1 MIRMHV
7 LPMLTSEHGFLRQ
20 RACWFYMQ
28 FAGSLFRK
36 SGDADKQSGA
46 PSPATEQMGHVFGA
60 VVGCLRDRDLPV
72 RVQAAITIKEL
83 VEQRC
88 MPSSMVE
95 MLPQLMELLFSLL
108 REVGTD
114 EVVATVDTLIEHYG
128 EQMVP
133 YAVQVVTALAAS
145 FMRLVDETDEDEEDD
160 ATLAA
165 LGVMQALGTMM
176 EAIAG
181 KADVYRQ
188 LEAPLLPLFRRCC
201 QQDAEDYL
209 EEMLELLS
217 YITYYASEISPQLWE
232 LVPCLHT
239 VYQDWGREYM
249 NSLAVPLENVI
260 SRSPEAF
267 LTLHNGQ
274 LVQMVVSMCRD
285 ALVSEQAIESLTEP
299 DQHGAPKLVEAIL
312 HSCRG
317 RIDAVVPDLIACILM
332 RLESAE
338 SRSLKT
344 LLYSA
349 LSSAIHY
356 SPVLALQV
364 LEHRQATTTLL
375 TTWAGHL
382 STNEKLREHDLKM
395 GLLAVASL
403 LGTASANA
411 PPSVAANRLHLLRL
425 GLQVHT
431 KLEALRAKKKRE
443 EEEGDDDGDDDD
455 DVPDIGDGTAA
466 LAGAA
471 LAPTDPAPLT
481 AAEHLRE

>member
-1 MIRMHV
+1 
-7 LPMLTSEHGFLRQ
+7 
-20 RACWFYMQ
+20 
-28 FAGSLFRK
+28 
-36 SGDADKQSGA
+36 
-46 PSPATEQMGHVFGA
+46 
-60 VVGCLRDRDLPV
+60 
-72 RVQAAITIKEL
+72 
-83 VEQRC
+83 
-88 MPSSMVE
+88 
-95 MLPQLMELLFSLL
+95 
-108 REVGTD
+108 
-114 EVVATVDTLIEHYG
+114 VDTLIEHYG

-443 EEEGDDDGDDDD
+443 EEAGDDDGDDDD
-455 DVPDIGDGTAA
+455 DDDDDEFEDGEELDDDDEGGKPMETRDA
-466 LAGAA
+466 LARLLRHAAGETSLKKLKLTA
-471 LAPTDPAPLT
+471 LANGFGDDDASSDDLSDDEDNCDSPIDNIDELVAFTEAAQFASVEDADLLAKAGLQPRADMPSQLGADESTALRTALEAGVAKKSAPPA
-481 AAEHLRE
+481 AQ